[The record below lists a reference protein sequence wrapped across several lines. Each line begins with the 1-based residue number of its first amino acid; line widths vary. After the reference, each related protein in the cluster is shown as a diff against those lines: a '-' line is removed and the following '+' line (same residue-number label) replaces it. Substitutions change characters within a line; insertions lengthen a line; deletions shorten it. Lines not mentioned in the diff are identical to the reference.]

1 MNKITPFLWFNNNA
15 EEAAEFYVSIFKN
28 AKILDTLR
36 YGEEGPGPKGRVM
49 YTTFRLDGQEFMA
62 LNGGPEL
69 TFSSAT
75 SFFINCDTQKEVD
88 YYWDKLT
95 EGGQIQQCGWLT
107 DKFGV
112 TWQVVP
118 SGLNEL
124 LHNPDP
130 VRSKR
135 VFEAMLK
142 MKKLDIN
149 ELKRVFESE

>member
-1 MNKITPFLWFNNNA
+1 MPKITPFLWFNNNA
-15 EEAAEFYVSIFKN
+15 EDAIKFYVSIFKN
-28 AKILDTLR
+28 AKVIDRLPA
-36 YGEEGPGPKGRVM
+36 GVEGPGPRGRM
-49 YTTFRLDGQEFMA
+49 MLAAFQLDGQEFMA

-75 SFFINCDTQKEVD
+75 SFFINCDTQEEVD
-88 YYWDKLT
+88 YYWEKLSA
-95 EGGQIQQCGWLT
+95 GGQIQQCGWLT

-124 LHNPDP
+124 LHSPDP

-142 MKKLDIN
+142 MKKLDLD
-149 ELKRVFESE
+149 ELYRAYQA